1 MAGISRRDFIK
12 WGAGGVAIMATGIP
26 SKGNSSPET
35 RRGDSRTTGRIRK
48 SIPSVCMM
56 CPASCGI
63 LGYLEYGKVVKI
75 GGNPLDPNSRGRL
88 CAKGIAGI
96 NHLYNPDRIP
106 FPLRRTGRR
115 GEGRWKQIS
124 WDQAFQEI
132 SLRLKALQAEKQPH
146 DLIIRNAWDLASN
159 DMAWRFASAFGSSTT
174 FQHAILDSPNGAFAI
189 QDVSG
194 YPMGVVDVGHS

>member
-1 MAGISRRDFIK
+1 MSRISRRDFIK
-12 WGAGGVAIMATGIP
+12 RGAQGVALLATGVP
-26 SKGNSSPET
+26 LEGNTSSLEKGKSV
-35 RRGDSRTTGRIRK
+35 SRTTGRARK

-106 FPLRRTGRR
+106 YPLRRVGKR
-115 GEGRWKQIS
+115 GEGRWKEIS
-124 WDQAFQEI
+124 WDEALKEV
-132 SLRLKALQAEKQPH
+132 SLRLQALKAEGRYH
-146 DLIIRNAWDLASN
+146 D
-159 DMAWRFASAFGSSTT
+159 F
-174 FQHAILDSPNGAFAI
+174 
-189 QDVSG
+189 V
-194 YPMGVVDVGHS
+194 